1 MGKSTEVYGTV
12 SEKVKDGELLKGMG
26 DQASSVA
33 GLVTNY
39 SKSGWSNLSS
49 MWSQQSNYQQP
60 CEQSNLLFT
69 SGAGGYMQKVG
80 QMAETIK
87 TFQVAQI
94 DPQILLRKTPMT
106 GQAGGIPGVKATS
119 QKVFLRAKNRRKK
132 LLRKSSKMTIKI
144 IN

>member
-1 MGKSTEVYGTV
+1 
-12 SEKVKDGELLKGMG
+12 
-26 DQASSVA
+26 
-33 GLVTNY
+33 
-39 SKSGWSNLSS
+39 
-49 MWSQQSNYQQP
+49 
-60 CEQSNLLFT
+60 
-69 SGAGGYMQKVG
+69 MQKVG

-94 DPQILLRKTPMT
+94 GEYIIKHVIVEISKRSVMLSRASQNSHILVSDPQILLRKTPMT

>member
-1 MGKSTEVYGTV
+1 
-12 SEKVKDGELLKGMG
+12 
-26 DQASSVA
+26 
-33 GLVTNY
+33 
-39 SKSGWSNLSS
+39 
-49 MWSQQSNYQQP
+49 
-60 CEQSNLLFT
+60 
-69 SGAGGYMQKVG
+69 MQKVG

-94 DPQILLRKTPMT
+94 GEYIIKHVIVEISKISRASQNHHILVSDPQILLRKTPMT

>member
-1 MGKSTEVYGTV
+1 
-12 SEKVKDGELLKGMG
+12 
-26 DQASSVA
+26 
-33 GLVTNY
+33 
-39 SKSGWSNLSS
+39 
-49 MWSQQSNYQQP
+49 
-60 CEQSNLLFT
+60 
-69 SGAGGYMQKVG
+69 MQKVG

-94 DPQILLRKTPMT
+94 GEYIIKHVIVEISKILLLSRASQNNHILVSDPQILLRKTPMT

>member
-1 MGKSTEVYGTV
+1 
-12 SEKVKDGELLKGMG
+12 
-26 DQASSVA
+26 
-33 GLVTNY
+33 
-39 SKSGWSNLSS
+39 
-49 MWSQQSNYQQP
+49 
-60 CEQSNLLFT
+60 
-69 SGAGGYMQKVG
+69 MQKVG

-94 DPQILLRKTPMT
+94 GEYIIKHVIVEISKMLSRAIQNSHILVSDPQILLRKTPMT

>member
-1 MGKSTEVYGTV
+1 
-12 SEKVKDGELLKGMG
+12 
-26 DQASSVA
+26 
-33 GLVTNY
+33 
-39 SKSGWSNLSS
+39 
-49 MWSQQSNYQQP
+49 
-60 CEQSNLLFT
+60 
-69 SGAGGYMQKVG
+69 MQKVG

-94 DPQILLRKTPMT
+94 GEYIIKHVIVEISKRSVILLLSRASQNSHILVSDPQILLRKTPMT

>member
-1 MGKSTEVYGTV
+1 
-12 SEKVKDGELLKGMG
+12 
-26 DQASSVA
+26 
-33 GLVTNY
+33 
-39 SKSGWSNLSS
+39 
-49 MWSQQSNYQQP
+49 
-60 CEQSNLLFT
+60 
-69 SGAGGYMQKVG
+69 MQKVE

-94 DPQILLRKTPMT
+94 GEYIIKHVIVEISKMLSRASQNSHILVSDPQILLRKTPMT

>member
-1 MGKSTEVYGTV
+1 
-12 SEKVKDGELLKGMG
+12 
-26 DQASSVA
+26 
-33 GLVTNY
+33 
-39 SKSGWSNLSS
+39 
-49 MWSQQSNYQQP
+49 
-60 CEQSNLLFT
+60 
-69 SGAGGYMQKVG
+69 MQKVG

-94 DPQILLRKTPMT
+94 GEYIIKHVIVEISKMLSRATQNSHILVSDPQILLRKTPMT

>member
-1 MGKSTEVYGTV
+1 
-12 SEKVKDGELLKGMG
+12 
-26 DQASSVA
+26 
-33 GLVTNY
+33 
-39 SKSGWSNLSS
+39 
-49 MWSQQSNYQQP
+49 
-60 CEQSNLLFT
+60 
-69 SGAGGYMQKVG
+69 MQKVE

-94 DPQILLRKTPMT
+94 GEYIIKHVIVEISKMLSRATQNSHILVSDPQILLRKTPMT

>member
-1 MGKSTEVYGTV
+1 
-12 SEKVKDGELLKGMG
+12 
-26 DQASSVA
+26 
-33 GLVTNY
+33 
-39 SKSGWSNLSS
+39 
-49 MWSQQSNYQQP
+49 
-60 CEQSNLLFT
+60 
-69 SGAGGYMQKVG
+69 MQKVG

-94 DPQILLRKTPMT
+94 GEYIIKHVIVEISKMLSRASQNSHILVSDPQILLRKTPMT